1 MAFLKL
7 ENVGKVYGTG
17 DNRYV
22 ALKDIDLEINK
33 GEFVAIMGQSGSGKT
48 TLLNIIGG
56 LDNPTSGRVI
66 VNGADLSQKNKSA
79 LSRYR
84 RRDIGIIF
92 QQYNLIRVLNA
103 RENIELQIKLDHKK
117 PNKKEIDYIVEKLG
131 LGDKQGRF
139 PDELSGGQ
147 QQRVAIGRAIAAKP
161 MLLLADE
168 PTGNLDSETGEEI
181 LELIRSIS
189 KDSEQ
194 TIIMITHNE
203 EVAKYADRVIRIKDG
218 RITSEI

>member
-7 ENVGKVYGTG
+7 ESVGKVYGVG
-17 DNRYV
+17 ENRYV

-66 VNGADLSQKNKSA
+66 VNGTDLSQKNKSA

-103 RENIELQIKLDHKK
+103 RENVELQIKLDHKK
-117 PNKKEIDYIVEKLG
+117 PKKEEIDYIMKKLG
-131 LGDKQGRF
+131 LEDKQHRF

-181 LELIRSIS
+181 LKLIKDIS
-189 KDSEQ
+189 RENEQ
-194 TIIMITHNE
+194 TIVMITHNE

-218 RITSEI
+218 KIIDK

>member
-66 VNGADLSQKNKSA
+66 VNGTDLSQKNKSA

-117 PNKKEIDYIVEKLG
+117 PKKREIDYIVKKLG
-131 LGDKQGRF
+131 LEDKQHRF

-161 MLLLADE
+161 MLLLPDE

-181 LELIRSIS
+181 LKLIRDIS

-194 TIIMITHNE
+194 TIILITHNE

-218 RITSEI
+218 RIEE

>member
-17 DNRYV
+17 DNRYQ
-22 ALKDIDLEINK
+22 ALKDIDLEVKK

-48 TLLNIIGG
+48 SLLNIIGG
-56 LDNPTSGRVI
+56 LDNPSSGRVI

-84 RRDIGIIF
+84 RRDVGIIF
-92 QQYNLIRVLNA
+92 QQYNLIRVFNA

-117 PNKKEIDYIVEKLG
+117 VNKKEIDYLVEKLG
-131 LGDKQGRF
+131 LWDKQNKF

-147 QQRVAIGRAIAAKP
+147 QQRVAIGRAIASKP

-168 PTGNLDSETGEEI
+168 PTGNLDSQTGEEI
-181 LELIRSIS
+181 LKLIKNIS
-189 KDSEQ
+189 KDSKQ

-203 EVAKYADRVIRIKDG
+203 EVAKYADRIVKIKDG
-218 RITSEI
+218 KIEY

>member
-66 VNGADLSQKNKSA
+66 VNGTDLSQKNKSA

-117 PNKKEIDYIVEKLG
+117 PKKREIDYIVKKLG
-131 LGDKQGRF
+131 LEDKQHRF

-181 LELIRSIS
+181 LKLIRDIS

-218 RITSEI
+218 RIEE

>member
-66 VNGADLSQKNKSA
+66 VNGTDLSQKNKSA

-131 LGDKQGRF
+131 LEDKQHRF

-218 RITSEI
+218 RIEE

>member
-7 ENVGKVYGTG
+7 ENIGKVYGTG
-17 DNRYV
+17 ENRYV

-66 VNGADLSQKNKSA
+66 VNGTDLGQKNKSA

-84 RRDIGIIF
+84 RMAIGIIF
-92 QQYNLIRVLNA
+92 QQYNLIRVLTA

-117 PNKKEIDYIVEKLG
+117 PNKKEIDYIIGKLG
-131 LGDKQGRF
+131 LKDKQHRF

-181 LELIRSIS
+181 LKLIRDIS
-189 KDSEQ
+189 RENEQ

-218 RITSEI
+218 KIEE

>member
-17 DNRYV
+17 ENRYE
-22 ALKDIDLEINK
+22 ALKDIDLEINR

-66 VNGADLSQKNKSA
+66 VNGSDISQKNKSA

-84 RRDIGIIF
+84 RRDIGVIF
-92 QQYNLIRVLNA
+92 QQYNLIRVLNV
-103 RENIELQIKLDHKK
+103 RENIELQVKLDHKK

-131 LGDKQGRF
+131 LSDKQHRF

-147 QQRVAIGRAIAAKP
+147 QQRVAIGRAIATKP

-168 PTGNLDSETGEEI
+168 PTGNLDSETGKEI
-181 LELIRSIS
+181 MNLIAGIS
-189 KDSEQ
+189 KEENQ
-194 TIIMITHNE
+194 TVILITHNE
-203 EVAKYADRVIRIKDG
+203 EIAEYADRVIRIKDG
-218 RITSEI
+218 RIEEDN

>member
-17 DNRYV
+17 DNRYQ
-22 ALKDIDLEINK
+22 ALKDIDLEVKK

-48 TLLNIIGG
+48 SLLNIIGG
-56 LDNPTSGRVI
+56 LDNPSSGRVI

-84 RRDIGIIF
+84 RRDVGIIF

-117 PNKKEIDYIVEKLG
+117 VNKKEIDYLVEKLG
-131 LGDKQGRF
+131 LWDKQNKF

-147 QQRVAIGRAIAAKP
+147 QQRVAIGRAIASKP

-168 PTGNLDSETGEEI
+168 PTGNLDSQTGEEI
-181 LELIRSIS
+181 LKLIKNIS
-189 KDSEQ
+189 KDSKQ

-203 EVAKYADRVIRIKDG
+203 EVAKYADRIVKIKDG
-218 RITSEI
+218 KIEY